1 MMLTIDGSQ
10 GEGGGQVLRTCL
22 SLSALTSRP
31 FRLEHVRV
39 NRAKPGLRPQ
49 HLTAVRAVAAVCH
62 AELRGD
68 KLNSQMLEFHPQTV
82 PQGGSY
88 TFDVTDVAQ
97 GGSAGAVMLI
107 FQALLWPLLY
117 ANGPSHLT
125 LRGGTH
131 VSMSPSY
138 HYVAEVVR
146 PVYARLGVRFQL
158 TLNAWGW
165 YPVGGGEVTAAIQ
178 PISHLQA
185 TNFERQPVEV
195 VRGVAAV
202 TNLAAHI
209 PQRMERRA
217 HNLLTAAGLK
227 TAITPLRESGAGP
240 GAGIFLWLPQA
251 GFSALGRP
259 GLPADKVAEQAVAE
273 LLAFVDNSTTANPS
287 AVGQPAVDQPAV
299 DLHLAD
305 QLLIP
310 LALAEGE
317 SSYTTN
323 ILTLHTITCAQL
335 LTQWLD
341 TTISID
347 GALGQPAM
355 IRISGSNFR
364 L

>member
-1 MMLTIDGSQ
+1 MLTIDGSQ

-22 SLSALTSRP
+22 SLSALTGRP
-31 FRLEHVRV
+31 FRLEHVRA

-49 HLTAVRAVAAVCH
+49 HLTAVRSVAAVCN

-68 KLNSQMLEFHPQTV
+68 KLNSQLLEFRPQTA
-82 PQGGSY
+82 PQGGNY
-88 TFDVTDVAQ
+88 RFDVTDVAQ

-117 ANGPSHLT
+117 AKTPSHLT

-131 VSMSPSY
+131 VNMSPSY

-146 PVYARLGVRFQL
+146 PVYARLGARFQL

-178 PISHLQA
+178 PGSQLKAAEI
-185 TNFERQPVEV
+185 ERQPTDT

-251 GFSALGRP
+251 GFSGLGRP

-273 LLAFVDNSTTANPS
+273 LLAFVDNNA
-287 AVGQPAVDQPAV
+287 AVGQPSVGQPSV

-305 QLLIP
+305 QLLLP
-310 LALAEGE
+310 LALAEGK

-341 TTISID
+341 TTINID
-347 GALGQPAM
+347 GALGQPAAIS
-355 IRISGSNFR
+355 IRGSNFR